1 MAAVTSRLAHLEA
14 QNGGSSALPLGHT
27 GNVKDISGNVGLAM
41 NSTSAGCCT
50 GVDHS
55 QMNSNS
61 MLNNSNTNSSSKTLV
76 TGLDGTS
83 NLLSVPSRKSSMS
96 PTSQAKSSIIE
107 CEEIS
112 GAAEISDFVVETDL
126 SRGAGGSTGL
136 SSTTVKKSK
145 KLYKKVLSMS
155 EQVDAFIDQC
165 IEIESNKRMFQ
176 ENVNWFLLTFESR
189 DYESAVRRLF
199 SLFLFIC
206 VFEHV

>member
-1 MAAVTSRLAHLEA
+1 MVNLAACNANCSAAITID
-14 QNGGSSALPLGHT
+14 QNSNT
-27 GNVKDISGNVGLAM
+27 GNNITSAV
-41 NSTSAGCCT
+41 NSTS
-50 GVDHS
+50 
-55 QMNSNS
+55 
-61 MLNNSNTNSSSKTLV
+61 NNYNNNNNCSSSKTLV

-96 PTSQAKSSIIE
+96 PTSQAKSSVIE

-126 SRGAGGSTGL
+126 SRGGHSAGL
-136 SSTTVKKSK
+136 SSTTAVKKSK

-189 DYESAVRRLF
+189 DYESAV
-199 SLFLFIC
+199 SA
-206 VFEHV
+206 VQ